1 MIFVWNNN
9 IYRTYVLNKNRK
21 EIYIMILNTPIEYRI
36 LDKESKAASNG
47 KVYNKLKVLDNGS
60 YISLDV
66 IPEIYE
72 IVESGFAYKLV
83 VELTTRYNTTE
94 NRVYQN
100 IKVVDI
106 VK

>member
-1 MIFVWNNN
+1 
-9 IYRTYVLNKNRK
+9 
-21 EIYIMILNTPIEYRI
+21 MILNTPIEYRI
-36 LDKESKAASNG
+36 LDKESKVGSNG

-60 YISLDV
+60 YIALDV

-72 IVESGFAYKLV
+72 IVETGLTYKLV
-83 VELTTRYNTTE
+83 VELTTRYSATE

-100 IKVVDI
+100 TKVVDI

>member
-1 MIFVWNNN
+1 MV
-9 IYRTYVLNKNRK
+9 
-21 EIYIMILNTPIEYRI
+21 LNTPIEYRV
-36 LDKESKAASNG
+36 LDKESKVGSNG

-66 IPEIYE
+66 IPEIFE
-72 IVESGFAYKLV
+72 IIESGFTYKLV
-83 VELTTRYNTTE
+83 VELTTRYNQTE
-94 NRVYQN
+94 NKVYQN